1 MKIFT
6 RLWNLLVKWLVGP
19 RSERNR
25 KPTPMKG
32 ARRDSDSVI
41 TSSRLVEIEKPEKE
55 RYSAFQE
62 QFPTGLFHS
71 DLSHAD
77 LSDRI
82 FGVSHRVDFGIS
94 AERQAIKQFCEERG
108 IVELVHFTHAG
119 NLPTI
124 TKFGLLSREE
134 LEKKGIHYYF
144 NDQNRLEGMLNAV
157 CLSISFPNYRMF
169 YKYRGSLG
177 QFAFVVISLS
187 VAVLWELEC
196 LFCST
201 NAASNLCKP
210 LLSNPETLKGLPA
223 LKEMFAE
230 NPLSRKHVS
239 RAELKIPDYYTT
251 DPQAEVLCLEP
262 ISPAYIKA
270 IYHNGCPNIE
280 DKVPPE
286 WRWRIVR
293 NEEFFGP
300 RKDYKYWQSIASGI
314 EV

>member
-6 RLWNLLVKWLVGP
+6 KLWNLLVKWLVGP

-32 ARRDSDSVI
+32 TRRDSDPVI
-41 TSSRLVEIEKPEKE
+41 TSSRLVKIEKPEKE

-71 DLSHAD
+71 DQSRAD

-82 FGVSHRVDFGIS
+82 FGVSHQVDFGIS

-108 IVELVHFTHAG
+108 IVELVHFTHVD
-119 NLPTI
+119 NLRTI
-124 TKFGLLSREE
+124 TEFGLLSREE
-134 LEKKGIHYYF
+134 LEKRGIHYKF

-157 CLSISFPNYRMF
+157 CLSISFPNYKMF
-169 YKYRGSLG
+169 YKYLKQSG
-177 QFAFVVISLS
+177 QHNFVVISLD

-196 LFCST
+196 LFCPT

-210 LLSNPETLKGLPA
+210 LRNHETLKGLPA

-230 NPLSRKHVS
+230 NPLSKKHVS
-239 RAELKIPDYYTT
+239 RAELKIPDHYTT

-262 ISPAYIKA
+262 ISPTYIRA
-270 IYHNGCPNIE
+270 IYHNHCPNIE

-286 WRWRIVR
+286 WRWRVMP
-293 NEEFFGP
+293 NEEFFGR